1 MVSGNAAA
9 FYGYEFT
16 IQSGG
21 VPLPDYAMDYYVSLY
36 NRNKDVLRATFGFY
50 RAWDASLTQ
59 NAERRAQPLAIPVL
73 GLGGEKSWGVRAG
86 QGMEPFADTV
96 ETVVIPGAGHWV
108 AEQAPREMAAALAPF
123 LAPYRAA
130 AGSRSPR

>member
-1 MVSGNAAA
+1 
-9 FYGYEFT
+9 
-16 IQSGG
+16 
-21 VPLPDYAMDYYVSLY
+21 
-36 NRNKDVLRATFGFY
+36 
-50 RAWDASLTQ
+50 
-59 NAERRAQPLAIPVL
+59 
-73 GLGGEKSWGVRAG
+73 VRAG

-130 AGSRSPR
+130 AGSRSPRSATAARLRQRTAPAMPASRTAAGGLQIGR